1 MQQCNTK
8 HHNSCM
14 AKKNLGS
21 ICERDVDM
29 VIMREFRANRDFA
42 ELFLRQ
48 TEINGGYEIVS
59 IKNSV
64 RDYNLGETD
73 VEIIIKAGNKRFALL
88 IEDKIDAPEQHRQYQ
103 RYFERGE
110 AKKKMGEVEGYYV
123 FMTAAKSYF
132 TVHDKYHYKVAFED
146 MLDIVAEDLSKDVLT
161 KAIAKKS
168 ADTSGGQAT
177 HIVLARVIDR
187 KRFDKGFRY
196 NYLTLDFDNFEPCYI
211 DRLPVS
217 FEDAHRR
224 LWDYIKQLRGDDFN
238 RTIPSEI
245 LAYINTNR
253 KYNKKNSQFIEG
265 EGYADVA
272 WVDCGDSLYVMYRE
286 LDN

>member
-1 MQQCNTK
+1 M
-8 HHNSCM
+8 S
-14 AKKNLGS
+14 KKNLGS
-21 ICERDVDM
+21 VCERDVDM

-42 ELFLRQ
+42 ALFLRQ
-48 TEINGGYEIVS
+48 TEIKGEYEIES
-59 IKNSV
+59 IRNSV
-64 RDYNLGETD
+64 RDYDLGETD
-73 VEIIIKAGNKRFALL
+73 VEIIIKAADKRFALL

-110 AKKKMGEVEGYYV
+110 IKKKRGEVNGYYV

-132 TVHDKYHYKVAFED
+132 TVHDKFSHKVSFED
-146 MLDIVAEDLSKDVLT
+146 MLAIVTADSSKEVLS

-187 KRFDKGFRY
+187 KRFDKEFRY
-196 NYLTLDFDNFEPCYI
+196 NYLTLDFDNLELCYI
-211 DRLPVS
+211 DRSPVS

-224 LWDYIKQLRGDDFN
+224 LWDYVKQLRGNDFN
-238 RTIPSEI
+238 RLIPNEM
-245 LAYINTNR
+245 LAFFNTDR
-253 KYNKKNSQFIEG
+253 QYDTKNSQFIEG